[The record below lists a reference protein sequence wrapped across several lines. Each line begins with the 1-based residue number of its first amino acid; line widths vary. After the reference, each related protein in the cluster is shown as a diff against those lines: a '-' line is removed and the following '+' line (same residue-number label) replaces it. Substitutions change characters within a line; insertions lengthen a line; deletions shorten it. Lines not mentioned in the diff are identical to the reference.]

1 MYNKLVAKVNNID
14 TSDFVLKTNYQAEKT
29 ELEKKIPDVTDFV
42 KNTKLTE
49 LENKIP
55 DISTLA
61 TKTAL
66 TVAENKIPRVSN
78 LVNKTVDNTKVT
90 ETGKKLNSH
99 NHGKCIT
106 TQEFNKLAA
115 DVFDARIAQ
124 AKLVVKTN
132 FDITVSSLESKIA
145 ENKTKNKSIEN
156 ELKKLKTFDSS
167 YFIGKSHFEENGTQN
182 YLVFQPINKYFKVT
196 SNTDHVSSWKFKGLS
211 PESIKPPATS
221 DNSLTPALNYYGTKT
236 RVKFTGS
243 CLKQPKISYTHG
255 KVVNIYIVHELG
267 ASSSHNNDSALK
279 NC

>member
-1 MYNKLVAKVNNID
+1 MYDKLVAIPLNNID
-14 TSDFVLKTNYQAEKT
+14 TSDFVLKTEYQTEKT

-66 TVAENKIPRVSN
+66 TVVENKIPRVSN

-90 ETGKKLNSH
+90 KIEKKLNNH

-124 AKLVVKTN
+124 AKLVVKIN

-182 YLVFQPINKYFKVT
+182 YLVFQPINKYFKVIT
-196 SNTDHVSSWKFKGLS
+196 NTDYISSWKSKGLS
-211 PESIKPPATS
+211 TESIKSPATS
-221 DNSLTPALNYYGTKT
+221 DNSLT
-236 RVKFTGS
+236 S
-243 CLKQPKISYTHG
+243 
-255 KVVNIYIVHELG
+255 
-267 ASSSHNNDSALK
+267 
-279 NC
+279 